1 MTAEGGELV
10 ATTGWP
16 RYPMT
21 LVPTGPDRFLLRYY
35 WDEFVFERDEGGS
48 VIGVHWSS
56 APDAR
61 GERVDPTR

>member
-1 MTAEGGELV
+1 
-10 ATTGWP
+10 
-16 RYPMT
+16 MT